1 MALCG
6 SKACF
11 KHAISTNRYKFDNN
25 IAKYAVLGENL
36 EIIHILEQ
44 RGISFNHVLRFTR
57 DPDIAKW
64 LLDRWENTVD
74 ALVSVCKDPK
84 RWSWAPH
91 LLKRLL
97 SKPDEVNFNS
107 RASDVCFA
115 ACTHGSFFLVKHLI
129 EAYKFNPESKDE
141 NGKTP
146 LHKASEYDH
155 LDIVKLKYLI
165 EECHCKPDETT
176 LCCAIRCGVLAIV
189 KYLVEECHCKPKE
202 KDNYDRTPLHLASKY
217 GHLDIVKYLVEKCGV
232 TIDDEMITAANS
244 RGVENIKD
252 YLLEQQKKKESSRK
266 KKLIIITI

>member
-1 MALCG
+1 M
-6 SKACF
+6 
-11 KHAISTNRYKFDNN
+11 
-25 IAKYAVLGENL
+25 
-36 EIIHILEQ
+36 
-44 RGISFNHVLRFTR
+44 LRFTR

-74 ALVSVCKDPK
+74 AIVSVCKDPK

-155 LDIVKLKYLI
+155 LN
-165 EECHCKPDETT
+165 
-176 LCCAIRCGVLAIV
+176 IV
-189 KYLVEECHCKPKE
+189 KYLVEECHCNPE
-202 KDNYDRTPLHLASKY
+202 TKDKKGLTPLHEVSC
-217 GHLDIVKYLVEKCGV
+217 GSHLDMVKYLVEKCGV

-252 YLLEQQKKKESSRK
+252 YLLEQQKKQKSNQNQ
-266 KKLIIITI
+266 